1 MSTAKPLQGRLALVT
16 GASRGIGYQTALQL
30 AGLGAHVIATA
41 RTSGGLEE
49 LDDAIRAAGGE
60 AATLVPLDITDFD
73 ALDRLGA
80 TIFERWAKLDIL
92 VANAG
97 RLGPLSPL
105 GHVVPKEFDRVI
117 AINVTANYRLIRS
130 LDPLLKRSQAGRAVF
145 VTSGAARNIKPFW
158 GPYAVAK
165 AALDAMAL
173 TYAAECENTALNV
186 NLFSPG
192 PTRTA
197 MRAQAM
203 PGEDPMSLPSAQEIA
218 KHLVALCLPTETRN
232 GGTYAAQ
239 SGGWI

>member
-130 LDPLLKRSQAGRAVF
+130 LDPLLKRSDAGRAVF

-173 TYAAECENTALNV
+173 TYAAECESTALNV

-192 PTRTA
+192 ATRTA

-218 KHLVALCLPTETRN
+218 AHLVALCLPTETRN